1 MLMLHGHTGKVR
13 TLAYSP
19 DGRKLASGGSDEA
32 IKLWDLAGRREHATL
47 VPDVKWQQEPV
58 TAVQFVLGGRFVASV
73 SERRGWSEKGM
84 VRLWD
89 VDTGRP
95 TTSFLG
101 QVEASPRDDYDALG
115 FRPVKFA
122 GVAFDPLSQLLATG
136 STDSSVKF
144 WSLREVC
151 KRVPFWGHE
160 HPVRCV
166 AFAPDGRL
174 LASGSGD
181 HTVRLWDVSTGGL
194 VRATLGH
201 RGAVNAVAFS
211 PDGRTLAAA
220 TGSCVKLWDVAR
232 ACERGTLRGHEETVT
247 GVAFAPDGGTL
258 LTGSWDRTVR
268 LWDAGSG
275 RERACL
281 NWDIGRVHCVAFS
294 PDGMTAAAGGD
305 RPGIII
311 WDVDGAVG

>member
-1 MLMLHGHTGKVR
+1 MLRLHGHTGKVR
-13 TLAYSP
+13 SLAYSP
-19 DGRKLASGGSDEA
+19 DGRRLASGGSDEA

-47 VPDVKWQQEPV
+47 VPEVKWQQEPV
-58 TAVQFVLGGRFVASV
+58 TAVLFVLGGRAVASV

-84 VRLWD
+84 LRLWD

-95 TTSFLG
+95 TRSFLG
-101 QVEASPRDDYDALG
+101 QVEASARDDYDALG

-122 GVAFDPLSQLLATG
+122 GVAFDPVSQLLATG
-136 STDSSVKF
+136 STDASVKL

-151 KRVPFWGHE
+151 KRVPFWGHSE
-160 HPVRCV
+160 PVRCV
-166 AFAPDGRL
+166 AFSPGGRL

-181 HTVRLWDVSTGGL
+181 HTVRLWDVVSGGL

-232 ACERGTLRGHEETVT
+232 GCERGTLRGHEETVT
-247 GVAFAPDGGTL
+247 GVAFAPDGRAL
-258 LTGSWDRTVR
+258 LTGSWDLTVR
-268 LWDAGSG
+268 LWDAASA
-275 RERACL
+275 REAACL
-281 NWDIGRVHCVAFS
+281 DWDIGRVHCVAFA
-294 PDGMTAAAGGD
+294 PDGMTAAAAGD
-305 RPGIII
+305 SPDIVL
-311 WDVDGAVG
+311 WDVDGAAG